1 MHHLIIF
8 TRYPHPGQA
17 KTRLIPALGA
27 AGAADLHRQM
37 AEHTMAQVR
46 QFQQTHAITVEV
58 QFTGADRA
66 AIQAWLGNE
75 WVYTHQSEGD
85 LGDRMAQA
93 IQSAVQAGAQSVL
106 VIGTDCPNVDALLLA
121 QAFQSLQTHDLVIG
135 PASDG
140 GYYLIGL
147 NQMIPELFQN
157 MPWSTDR
164 VLSQTIATAQQHHLA
179 IALLP
184 VLTDIDHPSDLP
196 IWEQA
201 KLMGGLAGDQAGV
214 ATDKSG

>member
-1 MHHLIIF
+1 MHHLIVF

-17 KTRLIPALGA
+17 KTRLIPALGS

-46 QFQQTHAITVEV
+46 QLQQTDPIAVEV

-66 AIQAWLGNE
+66 AMQAWLGDE
-75 WVYTHQSEGD
+75 WVYRHQSEGD

-106 VIGTDCPNVDALLLA
+106 VIGTDCPHVDTLLLA

-147 NQMIPELFQN
+147 TQVIPELFQN

-164 VLSQTIATAQQHHLA
+164 IFPRTIAIAQQQHLS

-184 VLTDIDHPSDLP
+184 VLTDVDYPDDLS

-201 KLMGGLAGDQAGV
+201 KLSYEL
-214 ATDKSG
+214 